1 MPAFSSTMRLTFM
14 KNPHSRSL
22 FILVFILTLAVFNT
36 GCGKDEPTDANQE
49 EEDFFFDDGG
59 KSDAFG
65 NKRSFEVLLTEP
77 FCDICT
83 TADKNHLATNS
94 VITERVIELINAAE
108 KSVDVAQYTF
118 SVREIEQALVNAA
131 ARGVKVRL
139 AIDAGQ
145 DKSGTAARR
154 LRDQK
159 IPVSFVKGPQLG
171 NQNRFGLL
179 HSKFMIVDRT
189 ILLSG
194 SNNWS
199 STGVTI
205 NEENTIVMKSVEK
218 DPLIDAFACHFDSA
232 WNQKSQD
239 STNCSTNDARFS
251 PGSAARVMLRDSI
264 RNSKKSVDVLMHHLL
279 FDDLVKDLAQAAER
293 GVKVRIITNLEDRA
307 EHTGKTWDRLQ
318 KAGGKLRFKQT
329 NPDTF
334 QLMHHKLAVIDGQTL
349 LHGSGNWSGS
359 GFFNNY
365 EFYVRYRTP
374 DVVEPFNALF
384 SRLWSWS
391 LDAATLDQKGTA
403 ATQHFNEHTVYF
415 GNLHAHYEE
424 HDENGKYL
432 DDGEM
437 KRADEIDGTPQS
449 VHHELGDKHVTRY
462 AWEYARDK
470 GRMDFMALSP
480 HTVDT
485 RADDAKTHPSTN
497 EQSFKKLL
505 QTAREINAES
515 ANKFVAIPAM
525 EWNTNTAGNHVNI
538 FGTEVL
544 CKVERDRFDILY
556 EEFLPERT
564 LNNERPFLQFN
575 HPRTFTQNDESLA
588 GAWDQIFDVYL
599 TDIPKAGERRQKFND
614 YGLDDFAPLNT
625 VRDSWISGETMPDR
639 DVVAET
645 LRNIEQITRPYLRM
659 MEVTIGRGT
668 DIAHELG
675 VNPSMVER
683 DGEITRYTRV
693 DPDWHYYLLQ
703 GFQLAPTANH
713 DNHYANWGTGH
724 TSRTA
729 VIAKTLS
736 EKSLLD
742 AIDQR
747 MVYASEDENLAV
759 HFYADARFPM
769 GSNMETTAKT
779 IAFSTFLTDPD
790 YNGNFQVRL
799 MHGHINHQH
808 DNTVQEVARLDAATK
823 DTWLNFTARLD
834 KPGKHFFYLEVLET
848 DAQRMAW
855 TAPIWITKH

>member
-1 MPAFSSTMRLTFM
+1 MNKLQLRPLFS
-14 KNPHSRSL
+14 
-22 FILVFILTLAVFNT
+22 LVFILTLAVFNNS
-36 GCGKDEPTDANQE
+36 CGKDEPTDATSDE
-49 EEDFFFDDGG
+49 EEEFFVDDGG
-59 KSDAFG
+59 KSDAFS
-65 NKRSFEVLLTEP
+65 NKRTFEVLLTEP
-77 FCDICT
+77 FCDVCT
-83 TADKNHLATNS
+83 NADKNHLNAKS
-94 VITERVIELINAAE
+94 AITERVVELINAAE

-118 SVREIEQALVNAA
+118 SVREIEQALVKAA

-145 DKSGTAARR
+145 DKSGSLAYR

-159 IPVSFVKGPQLG
+159 IPVSFVKGPQMG
-171 NQNRFGLL
+171 APNRFGLL
-179 HSKFMIVDRT
+179 HSKFMIVDSS

-205 NEENTIVMKSVEK
+205 NEENTIVMKSVVK
-218 DPLIDAFACHFDSA
+218 DPLIDAFSCHFEAA
-232 WNQKSQD
+232 WNKKSQD

-251 PGSAARVMLRDSI
+251 PGSSARVMLRDSI
-264 RNSKKSVDVLMHHLL
+264 RGSKKSVDVLMHHLL
-279 FDDLVKDLAQAAER
+279 FDDLVKDMAQAAER
-293 GVKVRIITNLEDRA
+293 GVKVRVITNVDDRA
-307 EHTGKTWDRLQ
+307 EHTGKNWDRLI
-318 KAGGKLRFKQT
+318 KAGGKLRFKQN
-329 NPDTF
+329 NPDAF

-374 DVVEPFNALF
+374 DVVDPFNALF
-384 SRLWSWS
+384 SRLWDWS
-391 LDAATLDQKGTA
+391 LDAATLDQKGDA
-403 ATQHFNEHTVYF
+403 ATQHFNEHKVYF

-424 HDENGKYL
+424 HSADGKYL

-437 KRADEIDGTPQS
+437 KRADEIDGTPKS
-449 VHHELGDKHVTRY
+449 VLHELGDKHVTRY

-480 HTVDT
+480 HTVD
-485 RADDAKTHPSTN
+485 RRNSDAKTHPSTTV
-497 EQSFKKLL
+497 ESFNKLL
-505 QTAREINAES
+505 KVSREINAES
-515 ANKFVAIPAM
+515 VNKFVAIPAM

-544 CKVERDRFDILY
+544 CQVERDRFDILY

-564 LNNERPFLQFN
+564 LNNERPFVQFN
-575 HPRTFTQNDESLA
+575 HPRTFAQNDESLS
-588 GAWDQIFDVYL
+588 GAWDQIFDIKL
-599 TDIPKAGERRQKFND
+599 TDIRKAAERRQKFND
-614 YGLDDFAPLNT
+614 YGLDDFAPMKN
-625 VRDSWISGETMPDR
+625 VRDSWIAGQAMPSR

-645 LRNIEQITRPYLRM
+645 LRNIEQTARPYLRM

-668 DIAHELG
+668 DIAHEQA

-683 DGEITRYTRV
+683 DGEMTRYTRV

-724 TSRTA
+724 SSRTA

-736 EKSLLD
+736 EKALLD

-759 HFYADARFPM
+759 SFYADGRFPM

-779 IAFSTFLTDPD
+779 IAFTTLLKDPD
-790 YNGNFQVRL
+790 YTGNFEIRL
-799 MHGHINHQH
+799 MHGHINGQH
-808 DNTVQEVARLDAATK
+808 DNTVQEVAKLNNVTK
-823 DTWLNFTARLD
+823 DTWINLTAKLD
-834 KPGKHFFYLEVLET
+834 KPGKHFFYLEVNET
-848 DAQRMAW
+848 DANRMAW